1 MNIFTQISNM
11 QYEGMGL
18 HYSPLDRMKMHE
30 EKDRI
35 HSRKCGAEEKVRA
48 LEKT

>member
-18 HYSPLDRMKMHE
+18 HYSQSDRTKMHE
-30 EKDRI
+30 EKEYTVE
-35 HSRKCGAEEKVRA
+35 SVEQKRK
-48 LEKT
+48 